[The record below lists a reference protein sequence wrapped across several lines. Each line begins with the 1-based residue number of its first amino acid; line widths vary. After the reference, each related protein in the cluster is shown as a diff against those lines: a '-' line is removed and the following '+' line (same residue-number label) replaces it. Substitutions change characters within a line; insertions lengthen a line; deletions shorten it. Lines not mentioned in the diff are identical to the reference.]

1 MTNPDGPW
9 SRLPPPPRVAPP
21 PRRGLHIGLW
31 VAALAAFCAGLY
43 GLTLLFPGRVS
54 TGADWGDV
62 ARGVLVV
69 AFVLAGVMSR
79 RFRMKRLFR
88 DIAIWTAVILLGVL
102 LYSFRA
108 EIEKAAG
115 RVRSEIVPSY
125 PVASAAK
132 ELMITRDADGGFYV
146 TGNVNG
152 QPVRF
157 VVDTGA
163 SDIVLSPADAQR
175 LGLDPASLSFTKSFE
190 TANGVGLGAPYTAG
204 DFSVGSIRLTNV
216 PMSVNKAAMS
226 SSLLGMAFFNRLQSF
241 RFEGAKLYL
250 KPRS

>member
-9 SRLPPPPRVAPP
+9 SRLPPAPRAAPP

-31 VAALAAFCAGLY
+31 LAALAAFCAGLY

-54 TGADWGDV
+54 TGADWADV
-62 ARGVLVV
+62 SRGVLVV

-79 RFRMKRLFR
+79 RFRLKQLAR

-102 LYSFRA
+102 LYSFRG
-108 EIEKAAG
+108 EIEGAAT
-115 RVRSEIVPSY
+115 RVRSEIAPSY

-132 ELMITRDADGGFYV
+132 ELMITKDADGAFYV

-157 VVDTGA
+157 MVDTGA

-175 LGLDPASLSFTKSFE
+175 LGLDPASMPYTRSVE
-190 TANGVGLGAPYTAG
+190 TANGPGLGAPYTAG
-204 DFSVGSIRLTNV
+204 DFSVGSIRLTDV

-250 KPRS
+250 KPKS

>member
-9 SRLPPPPRVAPP
+9 SRLPPPPRAARP

-31 VAALAAFCAGLY
+31 LAALAALCAGLY
-43 GLTLLFPGRVS
+43 GLTLLFPGRVT
-54 TGADWGDV
+54 TGADWADV
-62 ARGVLVV
+62 SRGVLLV

-79 RFRMKRLFR
+79 RFRLKQLAR
-88 DIAIWTAVILLGVL
+88 DIAIWTAVILLAVL
-102 LYSFRA
+102 LYSFRG
-108 EIEKAAG
+108 EIEAGAG
-115 RVRSEIVPSY
+115 RVRSEIAPSY

-132 ELMITRDADGGFYV
+132 ELMITKDVDGGFDV

-157 VVDTGA
+157 LVDTGA

-175 LGLDPASLSFTKSFE
+175 LGLDPVTMSFTKSVE
-190 TANGVGLGAPYTAG
+190 TANGIGLGAPYTAA

-241 RFEGAKLYL
+241 RFEGNKLYL
-250 KPRS
+250 KPKT